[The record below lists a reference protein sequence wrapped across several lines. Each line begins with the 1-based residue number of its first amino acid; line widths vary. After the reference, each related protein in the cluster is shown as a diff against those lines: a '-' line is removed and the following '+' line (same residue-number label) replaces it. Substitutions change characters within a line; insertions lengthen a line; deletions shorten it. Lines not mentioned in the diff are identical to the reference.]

1 MVALGSQQLS
11 QYLLMR
17 PNHLTRAIV
26 LRSWPYAESDKIVS
40 FFSENYGKI
49 TGIAKGAMRSRKRF
63 VNSLEPFS
71 LVNLSFQD
79 RPHSTLAFVLAAD
92 LKASFRQLITS
103 LDRICCAA
111 YIVEITDGLTG
122 EREESR
128 AIYQHLRDGLAYLE
142 ENGAS
147 LRFLTFFELK
157 LLRLAGYQP
166 AFDSCRK
173 CHKDTVDGT
182 ALRWN
187 FSPPDGGVLCDSC
200 AGSREG
206 LLPLS
211 AVAAERMTALQAD
224 NANLLPGVSLP
235 SSVIKEIR
243 TVALR
248 FVQYHVDREIK
259 SAVFLTQFSA
269 R

>member
-1 MVALGSQQLS
+1 MKAHNSQILI
-11 QYLLMR
+11 MR
-17 PNHLTRAIV
+17 PNHLTPAIV
-26 LRSWPYAESDKIVS
+26 LRSWPYGESDKIVS

-71 LVNLSFQD
+71 LVKLSFQE
-79 RPHSTLAFVLAAD
+79 RPHSSLAFVLAAD
-92 LKASFRQLITS
+92 LEASFRQLITS
-103 LDRICCAA
+103 LDRIAYAA
-111 YIVEITDGLTG
+111 YLVEITEGLTG
-122 EREESR
+122 EREENP
-128 AIYQHLRDGLAYLE
+128 AIYQHLKQGLAYLE

-166 AFDSCRK
+166 VFDSCRK
-173 CHKDTVDGT
+173 CHKQPIGGI
-182 ALRWN
+182 AFRWN
-187 FSPPDGGVLCDSC
+187 FSPADGGILCDSC
-200 AGSREG
+200 ARSRKEI
-206 LLPLS
+206 LPLS
-211 AVAAERMTALQAD
+211 AAAAEILTALQAD
-224 NANLLPGVSLP
+224 SANLLPGLSLP

-248 FVQYHVDREIK
+248 FIQYHVDREIK
-259 SAVFLTQFSA
+259 SAIFLTQFSS